1 MTLVLLPG
9 LDGTGDLFAPF
20 VEALGP
26 TVDCIVLRYPPDQ
39 PLGYRALEA
48 QVRAALPTDRPYVLL
63 GESFSGPL
71 AATIAASAPPGLCG
85 LVMCVSFVRN
95 PRPLLGRF
103 RALLPWLPLHPRS
116 LSLLRRRTLGRFY
129 TPALQDALAAA
140 VAQVASAVLKARLS
154 DVLTADASAA
164 LAAVRVPVLVLQASD
179 DRVVPAPA
187 TALLRRLQP
196 QARHACFDAPHFLL
210 LAQPQATAAVVAR
223 FLRDSLASAQP
234 KV

>member
-26 TVDCIVLRYPPDQ
+26 GVDCIVLRYPPDQ
-39 PLGYRALEA
+39 PLGYLELEA

-71 AATIAASAPPGLCG
+71 AASLAASAPPGLCG

-95 PRPLLGRF
+95 PQPRLSRF
-103 RALLPWLPLHPRS
+103 SALLPWLPLHARV
-116 LSLLRRRTLGRFY
+116 LTLLRRRTLGRFY
-129 TPALQDALAAA
+129 TQALQDALAAA
-140 VAQVASAVLKARLS
+140 VGQVAPAVLKARLRA
-154 DVLTADASAA
+154 VLAADAGAA
-164 LAAVRVPVLVLQASD
+164 LAAVQAPVLVLQASD

-187 TALLRRLQP
+187 TEALLRLQP
-196 QARHACFDAPHFLL
+196 EARHARFEAPHFLL
-210 LAQPQATAAVVAR
+210 LAQPQATAAVVAT
-223 FLRDSLASAQP
+223 FVRDSLASAGP